1 MSKIFLKYISIIVTI
16 YLLSMVRDTVII
28 SDTSSLLLMGLVL
41 FLVNLLLKPLLL
53 LITLPFSILTLGL
66 FTFIVNTWTIMI
78 ADFFVSGVSM
88 GGFFNSLLA
97 SLIIVILHHILRDKK
112 HLAN

>member
-1 MSKIFLKYISIIVTI
+1 
-16 YLLSMVRDTVII
+16 
-28 SDTSSLLLMGLVL
+28 
-41 FLVNLLLKPLLL
+41 
-53 LITLPFSILTLGL
+53 
-66 FTFIVNTWTIMI
+66 MI